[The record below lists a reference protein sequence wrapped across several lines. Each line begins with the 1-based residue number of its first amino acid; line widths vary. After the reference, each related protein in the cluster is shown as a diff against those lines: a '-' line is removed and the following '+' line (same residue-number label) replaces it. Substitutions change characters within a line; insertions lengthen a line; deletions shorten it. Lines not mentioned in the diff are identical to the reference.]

1 MSDEML
7 VRFILDGD
15 KRLFEQLIRR
25 YNQRLYRLG
34 MTLLGDAAE
43 AEDAMQAAYIK
54 AYEHLERFEQRSS
67 FGTWLTRIM
76 INECLQRKRRQEL
89 RRGHVISPFTMNS
102 PDHILANKEL
112 NALLE
117 EAIARLPEKYR
128 TVFVLREI
136 EDMSVRETGEALEI
150 GEANVKVRLNRAK
163 VMLREYLGGYM
174 RDRVFG
180 FHLSRCDLM
189 VQRVFAALE
198 VVS

>member
-1 MSDEML
+1 ML
-7 VRFILDGD
+7 VRYILDGD

-89 RRGHVISPFTMNS
+89 LRGHVISPFTMNS

-117 EAIARLPEKYR
+117 DAIARLPEKYR